1 MSGLGTSAQTALP
14 PSSARQADGWLV
26 ISDRS
31 PAAALPDLVE
41 RGLFVVEFALPLRER
56 AVLLDFAADDGWE
69 RGLTLFHEPEA
80 GLILRHRQ
88 GRALSR
94 HTLPAPLPDIQGTAR
109 LSLRFDAPAR
119 SWEMRLDLPDQPD
132 HPSLRAAGTN
142 PLPVRPRDV
151 AGLSDL
157 PARLRRHGAVLWF
170 GLTQGHDLPVQA
182 PWIGLRTP
190 IETDRGP
197 VPAGRLQPG
206 DLIETEDDGLL
217 PLIATRNFA
226 LPACGSFSPVLLR
239 APFFP
244 ERNDLL
250 VSADQPVLMSGPEVE
265 YLFGAEEVLVP
276 AAALVDGHRV
286 LAEHRRVIAPSV
298 ALLFDRPALIRA
310 DGCSL
315 LAALPGDEPPRRLL
329 ESYETMMLLTQL
341 GRGHPMRRA

>member
-1 MSGLGTSAQTALP
+1 LSGYGISAHSARP
-14 PSSARQADGWLV
+14 PSSAPSADDWLV

-31 PAAALPDLVE
+31 PEPALPDLIG
-41 RGLFVVEFALPLRER
+41 RGLFVVEFTLPLRER

-69 RGLTLFHEPEA
+69 RGLTLFHEPGA

-88 GRALSR
+88 GGALSR
-94 HTLPAPLPDIQGTAR
+94 HTLPGPLPDLQGTAR

-119 SWEMRLDLPDQPD
+119 RWEMRLDLPEAPD
-132 HPSLRAAGTN
+132 HPALRSSGAN
-142 PLPVRPRDV
+142 PLPLRPGDV
-151 AGLSDL
+151 AALSEL

-170 GLTQGHDLPVQA
+170 GLAQGHDLPVQA

-190 IETDRGP
+190 VLTDRGP
-197 VPAGRLQPG
+197 VPAGRLEPG
-206 DLIETEDDGLL
+206 DLVVTGDDGLL

-239 APFFP
+239 APFLP
-244 ERNDLL
+244 RRNDLL
-250 VSADQPVLMSGPEVE
+250 VSSDLPVLMSGPEVE
-265 YLFGAEEVLVP
+265 YLFGTEEVLVP

-315 LAALPGDEPPRRLL
+315 LAALPGDAPPRRLL
-329 ESYETMMLLTQL
+329 ESYETMMLMTQL